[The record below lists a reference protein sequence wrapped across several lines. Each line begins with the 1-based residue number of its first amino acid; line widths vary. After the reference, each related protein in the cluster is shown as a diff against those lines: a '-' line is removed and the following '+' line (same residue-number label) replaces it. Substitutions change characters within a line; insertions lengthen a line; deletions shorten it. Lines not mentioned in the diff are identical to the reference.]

1 MLILWVID
9 YMVLYTLLKRYIFI
23 HAAQIQLKDIHVIFG
38 IGCVLVTVYRLRFFH
53 FEMFPI
59 GSGRIFVSVKINF
72 IFSTIQWC
80 PDYLHDKT
88 DFDI

>member
-1 MLILWVID
+1 MH
-9 YMVLYTLLKRYIFI
+9 
-23 HAAQIQLKDIHVIFG
+23 HAAQRQLKDIHVIFG
-38 IGCVLVTVYRLRFFH
+38 IGCVLVTVQWLRFFH

-59 GSGRIFVSVKINF
+59 GSGWIFVSVKINF

-88 DFDI
+88 DFDIQRHKSFNIMLKRSDSNIDL